1 MNILELLIISVGILT
16 AVGIISSISPSTKQD
31 TYVIDRNMNMAQFT
45 TSFLRKQF
53 LECYGY
59 YDNRKSQYVLTGTD
73 IVLFCSYD
81 EDTGRLTVIYVSEV
95 TADKRNFN
103 IKRGFKIQGKFVFHA
118 SHSLS
123 SIPVTDN
130 PKLVVM
136 FNNHLVDDQ
145 LYRNREEKFEE
156 MFSLWEQGLKESIES
171 EKNSAATLTYYDDNK
186 AHANILSND
195 LNAIK
200 GQFSA
205 VKEIFESQFSNVE
218 LAEGINTLQQ
228 ELLTIDKIERTFVQ
242 FIRLSINVFVSSNG
256 IDIDITTVN
265 GKQKEILDQ
274 FKDEIVRQIN
284 QRMVLR
290 EHFKPLHVRQA
301 YTCMPLKTVAEYQ
314 EKIKR
319 YYYLP
324 NKTAIEKEAIE
335 SLILSTRLLM
345 DGEKDIIIQYLAES
359 VRTIELMV
367 DNIDDWAFSPRF
379 VDDLLGIIG
388 KAKLQIS
395 YSRSRDIENAKRRFK
410 RGGDFDIKF
419 IQKESGHCICWQ
431 LGGYRVYG
439 LPERKRVIDDKTYAT
454 VMKYY
459 LEKTNR

>member
-1 MNILELLIISVGILT
+1 MIKLPEEIFRNLIKPNEGYQFLFRDDVYIPIYRSELLVTKREVIKLDLVQEKVLQLIDLGIQRVDEISKALGIERRILEITIADLTTQDLISATSDTCRLL
-16 AVGIISSISPSTKQD
+16 K
-31 TYVIDRNMNMAQFT
+31 
-45 TSFLRKQF
+45 K
-53 LECYGY
+53 
-59 YDNRKSQYVLTGTD
+59 GT
-73 IVLFCSYD
+73 
-81 EDTGRLTVIYVSEV
+81 E
-95 TADKRNFN
+95 A
-103 IKRGFKIQGKFVFHA
+103 
-118 SHSLS
+118 
-123 SIPVTDN
+123 
-130 PKLVVM
+130 
-136 FNNHLVDDQ
+136 
-145 LYRNREEKFEE
+145 
-156 MFSLWEQGLKESIES
+156 LKTLQRS
-171 EKNSAATLTYYDDNK
+171 EKRQDRVQDVYIDALFGRVIQDVTKYNVVNSTYYDDNK

-242 FIRLSINVFVSSNG
+242 FIRLSISVFVSSNG
-256 IDIDITTVN
+256 LDIDITTVS

-301 YTCMPLKTVAEYQ
+301 YTCMPLKAVAEYQ

-379 VDDLLGIIG
+379 VDDLWGIIG

-395 YSRSRDIENAKRRFK
+395 YSRSRDIENVKRRFK

-459 LEKTNR
+459 LEKTDR